1 VTDSPQTER
10 PAPLRVLHVV
20 WWGRVGGI
28 ALNLVDLASHCGLH
42 AHEMQVC
49 VLTRS
54 GPVLDSLARR
64 GVPVREIGARSGFDI
79 PAFMRFYQF
88 LRRTE
93 LQVVHDHSGSWL
105 AALAIRAGA
114 RTARRVH
121 QEHGAINVPR
131 LRSRKRLF
139 YRWGRRLYSRFI
151 AISTKTADDMVAAG
165 VERARVETIANPV
178 DAERFSPRQS
188 RESAKRA
195 LGVPAAALTI
205 GTACRLVP
213 EKDLDLFLDV
223 ARRIHARRAD
233 VRFPLVGE
241 GPELERLRR
250 RAAEWNIAAAVLFL
264 GVRDDMPTVWRA
276 FDLYLFT
283 SRIEPFGRTLLESLA
298 SETPVVAAVPI
309 VGGGIDIV
317 RDSPGIV
324 SVADRDPD
332 ALAAHAVRLLDA
344 PGLRARTGA
353 NGRAWVSARYPVA
366 RWVAAL
372 DDLYRGHPG
381 APTAVRKRDTMAGID
396 ATR

>member
-1 VTDSPQTER
+1 VTASPPT
-10 PAPLRVLHVV
+10 ALRVLHVV

-28 ALNLVDLASHCGLH
+28 ALNLVDLARHCRAHGH
-42 AHEMQVC
+42 AMQVC

-54 GPVLDSLARR
+54 GPVFDSLAER

-79 PAFMRFYQF
+79 AAFVRLYRY
-88 LRRTE
+88 LRHADF
-93 LQVVHDHSGSWL
+93 QVVHDHSGSWL

-114 RTARRVH
+114 RRARRVH

-139 YRWGRRLYSRFI
+139 YRWGRRLYHHFI
-151 AISTKTADDMVAAG
+151 AISVKTADDMAAAG
-165 VERARVETIANPV
+165 VERDRMETIANPV

-195 LGVPAAALTI
+195 LGLPATALTI

-213 EKDLDLFLDV
+213 EKDVDLFLDV

-233 VRFPLVGE
+233 VRFPVVGE

-250 RAAEWNIAAAVLFL
+250 RAGQWDMAGVVSFL

-298 SETPVVAAVPI
+298 SETPVVAAVPV

-344 PGLRARTGA
+344 PELRARTGA
-353 NGRAWVSARYPVA
+353 SGRDWVSARYPVS

-372 DDLYRGHPG
+372 DDLYRDHPA
-381 APTAVRKRDTMAGID
+381 APTAARKRDTMAGID